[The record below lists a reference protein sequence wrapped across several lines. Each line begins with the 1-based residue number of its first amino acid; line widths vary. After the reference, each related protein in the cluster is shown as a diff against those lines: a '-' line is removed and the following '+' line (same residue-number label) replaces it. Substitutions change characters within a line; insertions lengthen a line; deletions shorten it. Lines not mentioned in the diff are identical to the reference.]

1 MISSSKLRFA
11 SLGSGSQGNATLVS
25 CGSTLILVDCGFS
38 MKETCIRLAKLG
50 VEAEQLTAILIT
62 HEHQDHLKGAGAL
75 ARRYKL
81 PVYSTHGTR
90 FTQRLGKLADWRPIN
105 PEHPFAV
112 EDIEVRPV
120 TVPHDAREPVQFVLS
135 NGAKRLGLLT
145 DLGSITP
152 HLLKQ
157 YNRLDGLILEANH
170 CPELLA
176 MGSYPPS
183 VKRRIGG
190 LYGHL
195 SNQQAQNFLQQV
207 DTSRLQHLIAA
218 HLSEEN
224 NLPSL
229 AVEHLAAGV
238 SSEVSW
244 IGLANQSEGL
254 AWREIIS

>member
-1 MISSSKLRFA
+1 MVGASTALISSSKLRFA

-152 HLLKQ
+152 AFVEAIQPPRWADFRSKSLPRIASDGQLSAISKASDRWFIWPFKQ
-157 YNRLDGLILEANH
+157 SAGAE
-170 CPELLA
+170 
-176 MGSYPPS
+176 
-183 VKRRIGG
+183 
-190 LYGHL
+190 
-195 SNQQAQNFLQQV
+195 FF
-207 DTSRLQHLIAA
+207 
-218 HLSEEN
+218 
-224 NLPSL
+224 
-229 AVEHLAAGV
+229 AAGRYFTTTAPN
-238 SSEVSW
+238 SSAFE
-244 IGLANQSEGL
+244 
-254 AWREIIS
+254 RRK